1 MMDPYDRFELMID
14 GRVVKT
20 PVAVASMAGVVDAS
34 YVLAR
39 EKHVGLAFIGG
50 YSIDGKTMDAAREM
64 AESGRTEFLYDSPV
78 DELKKQLE
86 MLERSDVVAGIN
98 LRGSSPDSYKSIA
111 KALGTG
117 VIYEIDAHCRQAPMI
132 EAGCGEYF
140 LNHPETLVETIQAL
154 KSAGVIVSVKIR
166 AGVSKNDSELARTIW
181 KAGADMI
188 HVDLMDF
195 GHAKLRQIRN
205 SCPLMIVANNSVNSF
220 SRMKEML
227 AHGADLISVAR
238 KSDSETLQA
247 LNEGVKSYADETGW
261 YNVPKQL
268 CRGGDIRSLTF
279 CCMPVKDCPLI
290 PLLNRIDMSKKEY
303 VEFKLEAVKNTP
315 INGGEQ
321 TCFGGLVWCCK
332 SSTPCMFRDMAL
344 QQAGITMQDYMRY
357 KRRLSEKI
365 MAKVFDERSA

>member
-39 EKHVGLAFIGG
+39 EEHVGLAFIGG
-50 YSIDGKTMDAAREM
+50 YSIDSKTMDAAREM

-86 MLERSDVVAGIN
+86 MLESSDVVTGIN

-111 KALGTG
+111 EALGTG
-117 VIYEIDAHCRQAPMI
+117 IIYEIDAHCRQAPMV

-154 KSAGVIVSVKIR
+154 KSAGVMVSVKIR
-166 AGVSKNDSELARTIW
+166 AGVSKNDAELARTIW

-220 SRMKEML
+220 TRMKEML

-247 LNEGVKSYADETGW
+247 LNEGVKSYADEIGW

-268 CRGGDIRSLTF
+268 CRGGDIRSLAF

-303 VEFKLEAVKNTP
+303 MEFKLEAVKGTP
-315 INGGEQ
+315 LNSGEH
-321 TCFGGLVWCCK
+321 TCFGGLAWCCK

-344 QQAGITMQDYMRY
+344 QQAGITKPDYMRY

-365 MAKVFDERSA
+365 MAKVFDER

>member
-39 EKHVGLAFIGG
+39 EEHVGLAFIGG
-50 YSIDGKTMDAAREM
+50 YSIDSKTMDAAREM

-86 MLERSDVVAGIN
+86 MLEGSDVVAGIN

-132 EAGCGEYF
+132 EAECGEYF
-140 LNHPETLVETIQAL
+140 LHHPEALVETIQAL

-166 AGVSKNDSELARTIW
+166 AGVSKNDSELAKIIW

-220 SRMKEML
+220 SRMKEL
-227 AHGADLISVAR
+227 LSHGADLISVAR
-238 KSDSETLQA
+238 RSDSETLQA

-261 YNVPKQL
+261 YNAPKQL
-268 CRGGDIRSLTF
+268 CRGGDIRSLAF

-303 VEFKLEAVKNTP
+303 MEFKLEAVKGTP
-315 INGGEQ
+315 LNGGEQ

-344 QQAGITMQDYMRY
+344 QQAGITMPDYMRY